1 MNLSFIEPYVSVP
14 LRDILDF
21 DPQIILTCGH
31 HTWQTPRPLCR
42 GCRSDDPPCQ
52 RDVNFL
58 TTQKGWRQTS
68 GPLCRGCRSDDPPCQ
83 RDVNFLTTQKGWRQT
98 SAVRER
104 NIYPVACDVLCRP
117 GPRLIDGVERL
128 ADIFLTH
135 SGKHAHRLL
144 GLR

>member
-68 GPLCRGCRSDDPPCQ
+68 
-83 RDVNFLTTQKGWRQT
+83 
-98 SAVRER
+98 AARER